1 MSRAQFQEYYFEYLL
16 GTLEDS
22 DRLRLEAH
30 LMECAE
36 CRQTL
41 AELREAFHSL
51 PTALEQRRPPAH
63 LKEKILDQ
71 IGGERRQE
79 AAWPWWREWAI
90 AASIVVAILS
100 IAVLQLYRETR
111 LQDQTIASLQEETT
125 DLRRSNQDLTGT
137 IHQLTQP
144 RLRFVNLAGLAGYES
159 VSGSAFVNAEAKTAR
174 VFLHSLP
181 QIASEKAFQLWV
193 IEPGKNPHPS
203 NVFKLRGPVT
213 ELEVSLPAETQQLAA
228 LAVTIEPDQGSPQ
241 PTGPMVVLG
250 RF

>member
-22 DRLRLEAH
+22 HRLRLEGH
-30 LMECAE
+30 LKECAE

-51 PTALEQRRPPAH
+51 PTALEERRPPAH
-63 LKEKILDQ
+63 LKERILDQ
-71 IGGERRQE
+71 IGSEPRQE
-79 AAWPWWREWAI
+79 SAWPWWREWAI
-90 AASIVVAILS
+90 AASIVAAILS
-100 IAVLQLYRETR
+100 FVAVRLYRETR
-111 LQDQTIASLQEETT
+111 LKDQTIASLQQETT

-144 RLRFVNLAGLAGYES
+144 GLRFVNLAGLAGYES
-159 VSGSAFVNAEAKTAR
+159 VSGSAFVNADATTAR

-181 QIASEKAFQLWV
+181 EIAPEKAFQLWV

-203 NVFKLRGPVT
+203 NVFKLQGPVT
-213 ELEVSLPAETQQLAA
+213 ELEVSLPSEAQQLAA
-228 LAVTIEPDQGSPQ
+228 LAVTIEPGQGSPQ